1 MLSSSSPSLSV
12 SLDSFY
18 IFIFFQKA
26 IHPLKFCIWR
36 SARVTRIW
44 NLSGVT
50 FGSVSVPL
58 SLEEEVSTMCR
69 RGFWLYAASH
79 SIDGWHSDFHKTFSS
94 LCTSLLLFCFS
105 PYFCIFHEKQYCSHN
120 VLLQTHSKPAD
131 VRLSGRGTNYY
142 FTVHS
147 IGKGDAHY
155 LFNTAII
162 GMGMFLQ
169 SCCLRLSN
177 LISDTPT
184 KALIYQKLQSI
195 GRNGKLHMKFEAI
208 FYLKSPITYNYEKT
222 NNFQIKFQLV
232 LSP

>member
-69 RGFWLYAASH
+69 KGFWLYAASH

-94 LCTSLLLFCFS
+94 LCTSLLFFFSFS
-105 PYFCIFHEKQYCSHN
+105 PYLCIFYEKQYCSHKCLAAN
-120 VLLQTHSKPAD
+120 SFKTRRRTFEWTRDKLLFHSSFPWQ
-131 VRLSGRGTNYY
+131 GRR
-142 FTVHS
+142 S
-147 IGKGDAHY
+147 
-155 LFNTAII
+155 LFI
-162 GMGMFLQ
+162 
-169 SCCLRLSN
+169 
-177 LISDTPT
+177 
-184 KALIYQKLQSI
+184 
-195 GRNGKLHMKFEAI
+195 
-208 FYLKSPITYNYEKT
+208 
-222 NNFQIKFQLV
+222 
-232 LSP
+232 

>member
-1 MLSSSSPSLSV
+1 MLSLSLPSLSV
-12 SLDSFY
+12 SLDCFY

-105 PYFCIFHEKQYCSHN
+105 PYFCIFHEKQYCSHKCLAAN
-120 VLLQTHSKPAD
+120 SFKTRRRTFEWTRDKLLFHSSFPWQ
-131 VRLSGRGTNYY
+131 GRR
-142 FTVHS
+142 S
-147 IGKGDAHY
+147 
-155 LFNTAII
+155 LFI
-162 GMGMFLQ
+162 
-169 SCCLRLSN
+169 
-177 LISDTPT
+177 
-184 KALIYQKLQSI
+184 
-195 GRNGKLHMKFEAI
+195 
-208 FYLKSPITYNYEKT
+208 
-222 NNFQIKFQLV
+222 
-232 LSP
+232 

>member
-12 SLDSFY
+12 SLDCFY

-79 SIDGWHSDFHKTFSS
+79 SIPQN
-94 LCTSLLLFCFS
+94 LLFF
-105 PYFCIFHEKQYCSHN
+105 
-120 VLLQTHSKPAD
+120 V
-131 VRLSGRGTNYY
+131 Y
-142 FTVHS
+142 FTPFVLFFTILLHISRETVLFTQCLAANSFKTRRRTFEWTRDKLLFHS
-147 IGKGDAHY
+147 SFPWQGRCS
-155 LFNTAII
+155 LFI
-162 GMGMFLQ
+162 
-169 SCCLRLSN
+169 
-177 LISDTPT
+177 
-184 KALIYQKLQSI
+184 
-195 GRNGKLHMKFEAI
+195 
-208 FYLKSPITYNYEKT
+208 
-222 NNFQIKFQLV
+222 
-232 LSP
+232 